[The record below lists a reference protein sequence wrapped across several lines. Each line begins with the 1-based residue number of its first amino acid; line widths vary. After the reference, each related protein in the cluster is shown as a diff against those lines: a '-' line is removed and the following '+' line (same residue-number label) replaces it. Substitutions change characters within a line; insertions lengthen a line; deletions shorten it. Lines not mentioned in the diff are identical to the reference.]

1 MRSEDVDRAVGQE
14 AVFDDQEAV
23 ARRKLS
29 TCSSVTSSK
38 LLGAVAV
45 VLIAPEPVSIAH
57 SWERLADQPL
67 GEFLEA
73 VAAGTPAP
81 GGGTSA
87 AVTCALAAAL
97 VEMAAQIAGAD
108 AARPR
113 AARVRALELAE
124 VELSSYAPV
133 LEARDA
139 DQRAAALAEASRSP
153 LEVAELGAEVAQLGA
168 EVAQTSSAAVRGDA
182 LAGVVLAEAASTAA
196 VRLVE
201 INLAES
207 SADELV
213 ERARA
218 AGRRAA
224 EIRRGLR

>member
-1 MRSEDVDRAVGQE
+1 MGS
-14 AVFDDQEAV
+14 
-23 ARRKLS
+23 
-29 TCSSVTSSK
+29 
-38 LLGAVAV
+38 
-45 VLIAPEPVSIAH
+45 
-57 SWERLADQPL
+57 LADQPL

-97 VEMAAQIAGAD
+97 VEMSAGLAGQNVE
-108 AARPR
+108 RSR
-113 AARVRALELAE
+113 AWRERALALAE

-133 LEARDA
+133 LEAHDA
-139 DQRAAALAEASRSP
+139 DQRAAALVEASRSP
-153 LEVAELGAEVAQLGA
+153 LELAELAAEVAGLGA
-168 EVAQTSSAAVRGDA
+168 DVAQESSAAVRGDA

-218 AGRRAA
+218 AGQRAA
-224 EIRRGLR
+224 EIRRSLS

>member
-1 MRSEDVDRAVGQE
+1 MGS
-14 AVFDDQEAV
+14 
-23 ARRKLS
+23 
-29 TCSSVTSSK
+29 
-38 LLGAVAV
+38 
-45 VLIAPEPVSIAH
+45 
-57 SWERLADQPL
+57 LADQPL
-67 GEFLEA
+67 GRFLEA

-97 VEMAAQIAGAD
+97 VEMSAGLAGQNVE
-108 AARPR
+108 RS
-113 AARVRALELAE
+113 RALRERALTLAE

-133 LEARDA
+133 LEAHDA
-139 DQRAAALAEASRSP
+139 DQRAAALVEASRSP
-153 LEVAELGAEVAQLGA
+153 LELAELAAEVAEIGA
-168 EVAQTSSAAVRGDA
+168 DVAQGSSAAVRGDA

-207 SADELV
+207 NANDLI

-218 AGRRAA
+218 ARERAA
-224 EIRRGLR
+224 EVRRGLR

>member
-1 MRSEDVDRAVGQE
+1 MGS
-14 AVFDDQEAV
+14 
-23 ARRKLS
+23 
-29 TCSSVTSSK
+29 
-38 LLGAVAV
+38 
-45 VLIAPEPVSIAH
+45 
-57 SWERLADQPL
+57 LANQPL

-108 AARPR
+108 AARPQ

>member
-1 MRSEDVDRAVGQE
+1 MGS
-14 AVFDDQEAV
+14 
-23 ARRKLS
+23 
-29 TCSSVTSSK
+29 
-38 LLGAVAV
+38 
-45 VLIAPEPVSIAH
+45 
-57 SWERLADQPL
+57 LADQPL

-97 VEMAAQIAGAD
+97 VEMSAQIAGAD

-133 LEARDA
+133 LEAHDA
-139 DQRAAALAEASRSP
+139 DQRAAALVEASRSP

-168 EVAQTSSAAVRGDA
+168 EVAQASSAAVRGDA

-196 VRLVE
+196 WRLVE

-207 SADELV
+207 GADDLV
-213 ERARA
+213 DRARA
-218 AGRRAA
+218 ARDRATK
-224 EIRRGLR
+224 IRRDLR

>member
-1 MRSEDVDRAVGQE
+1 MGS
-14 AVFDDQEAV
+14 
-23 ARRKLS
+23 
-29 TCSSVTSSK
+29 
-38 LLGAVAV
+38 
-45 VLIAPEPVSIAH
+45 
-57 SWERLADQPL
+57 LADQPL

-108 AARPR
+108 AARPG
-113 AARVRALELAE
+113 AARVRALKLAE

-133 LEARDA
+133 LQAEGPE
-139 DQRAAALAEASRSP
+139 QRAAALIEASRSP

-168 EVAQTSSAAVRGDA
+168 EVAQASSAAVRGDA

-218 AGRRAA
+218 AGHRAA

>member
-1 MRSEDVDRAVGQE
+1 MGS
-14 AVFDDQEAV
+14 
-23 ARRKLS
+23 
-29 TCSSVTSSK
+29 
-38 LLGAVAV
+38 
-45 VLIAPEPVSIAH
+45 
-57 SWERLADQPL
+57 LANQPL

-108 AARPR
+108 AARPQ

-207 SADELV
+207 STDELV

>member
-1 MRSEDVDRAVGQE
+1 MGS
-14 AVFDDQEAV
+14 
-23 ARRKLS
+23 
-29 TCSSVTSSK
+29 
-38 LLGAVAV
+38 
-45 VLIAPEPVSIAH
+45 
-57 SWERLADQPL
+57 LANQPL

-97 VEMAAQIAGAD
+97 VEMSAGLAGQNVE
-108 AARPR
+108 RS
-113 AARVRALELAE
+113 RALRERALTLAE

-133 LEARDA
+133 LEAHDA
-139 DQRAAALAEASRSP
+139 DQRAAALVEASRSP
-153 LEVAELGAEVAQLGA
+153 LELAEFAAEVAEIGA
-168 EVAQTSSAAVRGDA
+168 NVAQASSPAVRGDA

-207 SADELV
+207 NANDLI

-218 AGRRAA
+218 ARERAA
-224 EIRRGLR
+224 EVRRGLR

>member
-1 MRSEDVDRAVGQE
+1 MGS
-14 AVFDDQEAV
+14 
-23 ARRKLS
+23 
-29 TCSSVTSSK
+29 
-38 LLGAVAV
+38 
-45 VLIAPEPVSIAH
+45 
-57 SWERLADQPL
+57 LADQPL

-133 LEARDA
+133 LEAHDA
-139 DQRAAALAEASRSP
+139 DQRAAALVEASRSP

-207 SADELV
+207 SADDLV

-218 AGRRAA
+218 AGKRA
-224 EIRRGLR
+224 ELIRRGLR

>member
-1 MRSEDVDRAVGQE
+1 VG
-14 AVFDDQEAV
+14 
-23 ARRKLS
+23 S
-29 TCSSVTSSK
+29 
-38 LLGAVAV
+38 
-45 VLIAPEPVSIAH
+45 
-57 SWERLADQPL
+57 LADQPL

-97 VEMAAQIAGAD
+97 VEMSAGLAGQNVE
-108 AARPR
+108 RS
-113 AARVRALELAE
+113 RALRERALALAE

-133 LEARDA
+133 LEAHDA
-139 DQRAAALAEASRSP
+139 DQRAAALVEASRSP
-153 LEVAELGAEVAQLGA
+153 LELAELAAAVAELGAELAQA
-168 EVAQTSSAAVRGDA
+168 SSAAVRGDA
-182 LAGVVLAEAASTAA
+182 LAGVVLAEAAATAA

-207 SADELV
+207 GANELV
-213 ERARA
+213 ERARS
-218 AGRRAA
+218 AGERAA